1 MSKEAEKPPRI
12 TKIWAENFR
21 SIEKLELE
29 LSPLTV
35 LVGPNAA
42 GKSNIA
48 DIPVFISD
56 ALRNGLD
63 NALSVRGRLSTQR
76 GRDSVIAG
84 ATMETDEAR
93 VDYDFSVRLSNHGE
107 HKVRRETVSVMHESE
122 PLTQTAIEVKDGRL
136 TQPPSSHIRKDMRRL
151 FASMDR
157 SVRSE
162 VLKIDP
168 LNLGLPFSTIASLLV
183 DWRRIAEHSGPGF
196 SWDDEWLNF
205 RKAADAA
212 VEQLKEVRRYHIFP
226 NILRNPCLHSANQP
240 LVEDGGNLAS
250 VIQEMRKG
258 YPEDFGELLTGL
270 TKIVPSITDV
280 NVKPF
285 GRHLTLNFTHKGAG
299 SGKAMTLDAFHESDG
314 TLRLLGL
321 LTALYQKPAPSL
333 SIIEEPEL
341 AIHPG
346 AMAYIAE
353 LMEETAH
360 LRMPTLITTH
370 SPDFLDLVPTECI
383 RAVEPGEGGTIAAPI
398 AVHQR
403 DALAKKLFTPGE
415 LHRMEGLQ
423 ISRKYV

>member
-1 MSKEAEKPPRI
+1 MSTETKKTPRI
-12 TKIWAENFR
+12 TKIGAENFR

-48 DIPVFISD
+48 DIPLFISD

-63 NALSVRGRLSTQR
+63 NALSARGRSSIQR
-76 GRDSVIAG
+76 GRDPVIAG
-84 ATMETDEAR
+84 ATMETGEAR
-93 VDYDFSVRLSNHGE
+93 VDYEFSVRLSSYGE
-107 HKVRRETVSVMHESE
+107 HKVRREIVSVTHEGE
-122 PLTQTAIEVKDGRL
+122 ALAQTAIEVKDGRL
-136 TQPPSSHIRKDMRRL
+136 TQPPSKHIRKDMRRL
-151 FASMDR
+151 FAGMDNAM
-157 SVRSE
+157 RSE
-162 VLKIDP
+162 ILKIDP
-168 LNLGLPFSTIASLLV
+168 LNLGVPFSTIASLLV
-183 DWRRIAEHSGPGF
+183 DWRRIAEHSGSGL
-196 SWDDEWLNF
+196 SWDDKWLNF
-205 RKAADAA
+205 RMASDNA
-212 VEQLKEVRRYHIFP
+212 VEQMKEVRRYHIFP
-226 NILRNPCLHSANQP
+226 NILRNPRPHSAKQP

-250 VIQEMRKG
+250 VIQEMRKSH
-258 YPEDFGELLTGL
+258 PEDFCELLTGL
-270 TKIVPSITDV
+270 TKIVPSIADV

-285 GRHLTLNFTHKGAG
+285 GRHLIINFTHKGAG

-360 LRMPTLITTH
+360 SRMPILITTH

-383 RAVEPGEGGTIAAPI
+383 RAVEPGEGGTIVAPI
-398 AVHQR
+398 ASHQR
-403 DALAKKLFTPGE
+403 EALAKKLFTPGE
-415 LHRMEGLQ
+415 IHRMEGLQ
-423 ISRKYV
+423 ITRKYV